1 MSEPSL
7 TPQPPRGRRVRGR
20 DLTPA
25 TRPDPT
31 MRRLVIGAVVLAL
44 VAVGLTVWRGFLA
57 PASACQATAWG
68 AAPSTDKLPTGWT
81 TSATQFDPDRLSLTL
96 VGPLP
101 ASQTANRAVIY
112 ATVSC
117 FAGDAADA
125 VTRSQAAAAAAG
137 QTVSSRSDLGDQ
149 GFTALT
155 PSGSSFIQFR
165 RANVVV
171 ALAASGDTSAA
182 DVEVVAS
189 AFDRTLG
196 GDGGAAASAGSPL
209 PSEVPTASAS
219 DAPTGADSPAPSAGA
234 AAPELEALMPTS
246 AGGVPLTVNSAVG
259 SDVLSTDPG
268 SRAIIAALGAE
279 GVAVNDFHAAEAY
292 DASGGLDLS
301 IVAFRAVG
309 MDGAKLQQI
318 VLETWLAAN
327 GAGVTTKSITLGGR
341 SVTQVDYGDAGTT
354 PYLVLSGD
362 IVIVIDTADAAIAAE
377 VAGSIP

>member
-1 MSEPSL
+1 MNPE
-7 TPQPPRGRRVRGR
+7 PPRGRRVRGR
-20 DLTPA
+20 DLAPTP
-25 TRPDPT
+25 RPDTT
-31 MRRLVIGAVVLAL
+31 MRRLVLGAIALAL
-44 VAVGLTVWRGFLA
+44 IAVALTVWRGFLA

-68 AAPSTDKLPTGWT
+68 AAPTSDKLPTGWT

-137 QTVSSRSDLGDQ
+137 QTVSARSDLGDQ

-165 RANVVV
+165 RGNVVV

-182 DVEVVAS
+182 DVEVVAA

-196 GDGGAAASAGSPL
+196 GDGVAAGPSASPASTTLPTGAASAI
-209 PSEVPTASAS
+209 PTA
-219 DAPTGADSPAPSAGA
+219 TGSPAPSAAA
-234 AAPELEALMPTS
+234 AAPELEALMPQT
-246 AGGVPLTVNSAVG
+246 AGGVPLTINSAVG

-279 GVAVNDFHAAEAY
+279 GIAVDDFHAAEAY
-292 DASGGLDLS
+292 DASGSIDLS

-309 MDGAKLQQI
+309 MDGPKLQQI

-327 GAGVTTKSITLGGR
+327 GTGVTTKVITLGGR
-341 SVTQVDYGDAGTT
+341 SVTQVDYGDAGST
-354 PYLVLSGD
+354 PYLAVSGD
-362 IVIVIDTADAAIAAE
+362 VVVVIDTKDASLAAE
-377 VAGSIP
+377 VAASIP